1 MPEGPCDEGSGSF
14 CSINEVDPSASF
26 GWCRRPFT
34 TSGSSDLPLSSP
46 GESVTTRSPRSLSFF
61 SYDRVLGLL
70 NFSGA
75 ISGVVPTCVITA
87 FGVGPSIFAEL
98 PPDLLF
104 GRLFCFE
111 IDAHV
116 CLKTRINGVSIVWRS
131 ILFS

>member
-1 MPEGPCDEGSGSF
+1 MPEGPCDEGSGSS
-14 CSINEVDPSASF
+14 CSINEVDSGVSF

-61 SYDRVLGLL
+61 SSDRVLGLL

-87 FGVGPSIFAEL
+87 FGVGPSLFSES
-98 PPDLLF
+98 PPVLLF
-104 GRLFCFE
+104 GLLFCFE
-111 IDAHV
+111 IDALIY
-116 CLKTRINGVSIVWRS
+116 LKTRINEVSIVWRN